1 MDKSVGEKLRL
12 EMEKRGLSPYRLAVL
27 IQEKS
32 TANDSSVSLVLQ
44 IELILLGYLP
54 IDRAMAFH
62 LEATLNIPYSY
73 WINTKAAHRDGS
85 EVIDPAKDSEY

>member
-1 MDKSVGEKLRL
+1 MTKVSEKLRL
-12 EMEKRGLSPYRLAVL
+12 EMEKRGLSPHQVAVL

-32 TANDSSVSLVLQ
+32 TANDSNVSLVLQ

-62 LEATLNIPYSY
+62 LEATLSIPYSY